1 MIDPQGRRTNMSDVV
16 GKPKLTDKLKPD
28 LGGKIVEAIIDDNE
42 RVRRAREDKRK
53 RAEDER
59 RAKDDA

>member
-1 MIDPQGRRTNMSDVV
+1 MSDVV